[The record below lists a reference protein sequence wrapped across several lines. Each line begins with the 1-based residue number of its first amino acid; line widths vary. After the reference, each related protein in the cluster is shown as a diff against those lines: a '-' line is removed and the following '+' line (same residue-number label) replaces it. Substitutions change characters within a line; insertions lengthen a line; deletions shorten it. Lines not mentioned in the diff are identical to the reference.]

1 MERLQALEGT
11 YGKLLK
17 NRSKMNTKDKILN
30 KALELF
36 NWEGS
41 SNVSTNHIAK
51 ALDMSTGN
59 LYYHFKNK
67 ESIIRTLLQRM
78 IEEYNEVFKENFSK
92 NENKIL
98 ESLLFDDTKIAIKYK
113 FLYNE
118 LNILFKRDKEME
130 IIFIENQQKREKIFN
145 DIFKFLQKEGYIES
159 NINDFVLNNAIKI
172 IWYLENFRFFRYE
185 LEGRDIKGVEDLD
198 IKEILLERLIPI
210 YGLLTEKGKGYF
222 ESEKYLR

>member
-1 MERLQALEGT
+1 
-11 YGKLLK
+11 
-17 NRSKMNTKDKILN
+17 MNTKDKILN

-36 NWEGS
+36 NSEGS
-41 SNVSTNHIAK
+41 SNISTNHIAK

-78 IEEYNEVFKENFSK
+78 IEEYDEVFRENFPK
-92 NENKIL
+92 KEDMIL
-98 ESLLFDDTKIAIKYK
+98 ESLLFDDTKTAIKYK

-118 LNILFKRDKEME
+118 LNILFKRDRELE
-130 IIFIENQQKREKIFN
+130 AIFIENQTKREKVFN
-145 DIFKFLQKEGYIES
+145 DIFKFLQEKEYIQK
-159 NINDFVLNNAIKI
+159 NISDFVLNNAIKI

-185 LEGRDIKGVEDLD
+185 LEGRDIKRLEDLD

-210 YGLLTEKGKGYF
+210 YGLLTDKGKVYF

>member
-1 MERLQALEGT
+1 
-11 YGKLLK
+11 
-17 NRSKMNTKDKILN
+17 MNTKDKILN

-36 NWEGS
+36 NSEGS
-41 SNVSTNHIAK
+41 SNISTNHIAK

-78 IEEYNEVFKENFSK
+78 IEEYDEVFRENFPK
-92 NENKIL
+92 KEDMIL
-98 ESLLFDDTKIAIKYK
+98 ESLLFDDTKTAIKYK

-118 LNILFKRDKEME
+118 LNILFKRDRELE
-130 IIFIENQQKREKIFN
+130 AIFIENQTKREKVFN
-145 DIFKFLQKEGYIES
+145 DIFKFLQEKEYIQK
-159 NINDFVLNNAIKI
+159 NISDFVLNNAIKI

-185 LEGRDIKGVEDLD
+185 LEGRDIKRVEDLD
-198 IKEILLERLIPI
+198 LQEILLERLIPI
-210 YGLLTEKGKGYF
+210 YGLLTDKGKVYF

>member
-1 MERLQALEGT
+1 
-11 YGKLLK
+11 
-17 NRSKMNTKDKILN
+17 MNTKDKILN

-36 NWEGS
+36 NSEGS
-41 SNVSTNHIAK
+41 SNISTNHIAK

-78 IEEYNEVFKENFSK
+78 IEEYDEVFRENFPK
-92 NENKIL
+92 KEDMIL
-98 ESLLFDDTKIAIKYK
+98 ESLLFDDTKTAIKYK

-118 LNILFKRDKEME
+118 LNILFKRDRELE
-130 IIFIENQQKREKIFN
+130 AIFIENQTKREKVLN
-145 DIFKFLQKEGYIES
+145 DIFKFLQEKEYIQK
-159 NINDFVLNNAIKI
+159 NISDFVLNNAIKI

-185 LEGRDIKGVEDLD
+185 LEGRDVKRVEDLD
-198 IKEILLERLIPI
+198 LQEILLERLIPI
-210 YGLLTEKGKGYF
+210 YGLLTDKGKVYF

>member
-1 MERLQALEGT
+1 
-11 YGKLLK
+11 
-17 NRSKMNTKDKILN
+17 MNTKDKILN

-36 NWEGS
+36 NSEGS
-41 SNVSTNHIAK
+41 SNISTNHIAK

-78 IEEYNEVFKENFSK
+78 IEEYDEVFRENFPK
-92 NENKIL
+92 KEDLIL
-98 ESLLFDDTKIAIKYK
+98 ESLLFDDTKTAIKYK

-118 LNILFKRDKEME
+118 LNILFKRDRELE
-130 IIFIENQQKREKIFN
+130 AIFIENQTKREKVFN
-145 DIFKFLQKEGYIES
+145 DIFKFLQEKEYIQK
-159 NINDFVLNNAIKI
+159 NISDFVLNNAIKI

-185 LEGRDIKGVEDLD
+185 LEGRDVKRVEDLD
-198 IKEILLERLIPI
+198 LQEILLERLIPI
-210 YGLLTEKGKGYF
+210 YGLLTDKGKVYF

>member
-1 MERLQALEGT
+1 
-11 YGKLLK
+11 
-17 NRSKMNTKDKILN
+17 MNTKDKILN

-36 NWEGS
+36 NSEGS
-41 SNVSTNHIAK
+41 SNISTNHIAK

-78 IEEYNEVFKENFSK
+78 IEEYDEVFRENFPK
-92 NENKIL
+92 KEDMIL
-98 ESLLFDDTKIAIKYK
+98 ESLLFDDTKTAIKYK

-118 LNILFKRDKEME
+118 LNILFKRDRELE
-130 IIFIENQQKREKIFN
+130 AIFIENQTKREKVFN
-145 DIFKFLQKEGYIES
+145 DIFKFLQEKDYIQK
-159 NINDFVLNNAIKI
+159 NISDFVLNNAIKI

-185 LEGRDIKGVEDLD
+185 LEGRDVKRVEDLD
-198 IKEILLERLIPI
+198 LQEILLERLIPI
-210 YGLLTEKGKGYF
+210 YGLLTDKGKVYF

>member
-1 MERLQALEGT
+1 
-11 YGKLLK
+11 
-17 NRSKMNTKDKILN
+17 MNTKDKILN

-36 NWEGS
+36 NSEGS
-41 SNVSTNHIAK
+41 SNISTNHIAK

-78 IEEYNEVFKENFSK
+78 IEEYDEVFRESFPKKEDM
-92 NENKIL
+92 IL
-98 ESLLFDDTKIAIKYK
+98 ESLLFDDTKTAIKYK

-118 LNILFKRDKEME
+118 LNILFKRDRELE
-130 IIFIENQQKREKIFN
+130 AIFIENQTKREKVFN
-145 DIFKFLQKEGYIES
+145 DIFKFLQEKEYIQK
-159 NINDFVLNNAIKI
+159 NISDFVLNNAIKI

-185 LEGRDIKGVEDLD
+185 LEGRDIKRVEDLD
-198 IKEILLERLIPI
+198 LQEILLERLIPI
-210 YGLLTEKGKGYF
+210 YGLLTDKGKVYF

>member
-1 MERLQALEGT
+1 
-11 YGKLLK
+11 
-17 NRSKMNTKDKILN
+17 MNTKDKILN

-36 NWEGS
+36 NSEGS
-41 SNVSTNHIAK
+41 SNISTNHIAK

-78 IEEYNEVFKENFSK
+78 IEEYDEVFRENFPK
-92 NENKIL
+92 KEDMIL
-98 ESLLFDDTKIAIKYK
+98 ESLLFDDTKTAIKYK

-118 LNILFKRDKEME
+118 LNILFKRDRELE
-130 IIFIENQQKREKIFN
+130 AIFIENQTKREKVFN
-145 DIFKFLQKEGYIES
+145 DIFKFLQEKEYIQK
-159 NINDFVLNNAIKI
+159 NISDFVLNNAIKI

-185 LEGRDIKGVEDLD
+185 LEGRDIKRVEDLD

-210 YGLLTEKGKGYF
+210 YGLLTDKGKVYF

>member
-1 MERLQALEGT
+1 
-11 YGKLLK
+11 
-17 NRSKMNTKDKILN
+17 MNTKDKILN

-36 NWEGS
+36 NSEGS
-41 SNVSTNHIAK
+41 SNISTNHIAK

-78 IEEYNEVFKENFSK
+78 IEEYDEVFRENFPK
-92 NENKIL
+92 KEDMIL
-98 ESLLFDDTKIAIKYK
+98 ESLLFDDTKTAIKYK

-118 LNILFKRDKEME
+118 LNILFKRDRELE
-130 IIFIENQQKREKIFN
+130 AIFIENQTKREKVFN
-145 DIFKFLQKEGYIES
+145 DIFKFLQEKE
-159 NINDFVLNNAIKI
+159 NIQKNISDFVLNNAIKI

-185 LEGRDIKGVEDLD
+185 LEGRDVKRVEDLD
-198 IKEILLERLIPI
+198 LQEILLERLIPI
-210 YGLLTEKGKGYF
+210 YGLLTDKGKVYF

>member
-1 MERLQALEGT
+1 
-11 YGKLLK
+11 
-17 NRSKMNTKDKILN
+17 MNTKDKILN

-36 NWEGS
+36 NSEGS
-41 SNVSTNHIAK
+41 SNISTNHIAK

-78 IEEYNEVFKENFSK
+78 IEEYDEVFRENFPK
-92 NENKIL
+92 KEDMIL
-98 ESLLFDDTKIAIKYK
+98 ESLLFDDTKTAIKYK
-113 FLYNE
+113 LLYNE
-118 LNILFKRDKEME
+118 LNILFKRDKVFED
-130 IIFIENQQKREKIFN
+130 IFIENQTKREKVFN
-145 DIFKFLQKEGYIES
+145 DIFKFLQEKGYIEK
-159 NINDFVLNNAIKI
+159 NISDFVLNNAIKI

-185 LEGRDIKGVEDLD
+185 LEGRDIKRLEDLD

-210 YGLLTEKGKGYF
+210 YGLLTDKGKVYF

>member
-1 MERLQALEGT
+1 
-11 YGKLLK
+11 
-17 NRSKMNTKDKILN
+17 MNTKDKILN

-36 NWEGS
+36 NSEGS
-41 SNVSTNHIAK
+41 SNISTNHIAK

-67 ESIIRTLLQRM
+67 ESIIRNLLQRM
-78 IEEYNEVFKENFSK
+78 IEEYDEIFRENFPK
-92 NENKIL
+92 KEEIIL
-98 ESLLFDDTKIAIKYK
+98 ESLLFDDTQTAIKYK

-118 LNILFKRDKEME
+118 LNILFKRDRELE
-130 IIFIENQQKREKIFN
+130 AIFIENQTKREKVFN
-145 DIFKFLQKEGYIES
+145 DIFKFLQEKEYIQK
-159 NINDFVLNNAIKI
+159 NISDFVLNNAIKI

-185 LEGRDIKGVEDLD
+185 LEGRDIKSTEDLD

-210 YGLLTEKGKGYF
+210 YGLLTDKGKVYF

>member
-1 MERLQALEGT
+1 
-11 YGKLLK
+11 
-17 NRSKMNTKDKILN
+17 MNTKDKILN

-36 NWEGS
+36 NSEGS
-41 SNVSTNHIAK
+41 SNISTNHIAK

-78 IEEYNEVFKENFSK
+78 IEEYDEIFRENFPK
-92 NENKIL
+92 KEEIIL
-98 ESLLFDDTKIAIKYK
+98 ESLLFDDTQTAIKYK

-118 LNILFKRDKEME
+118 LNILFKRDKELE
-130 IIFIENQQKREKIFN
+130 AIFIENQTKREKVFN
-145 DIFKFLQKEGYIES
+145 DIFKFLQEKEYIQK
-159 NINDFVLNNAIKI
+159 NISDFVLNNAIKI

-185 LEGRDIKGVEDLD
+185 LEGRDVKRVEDLD
-198 IKEILLERLIPI
+198 LQEILLERLIPI
-210 YGLLTEKGKGYF
+210 YGLLTDKGKVYF

>member
-1 MERLQALEGT
+1 
-11 YGKLLK
+11 
-17 NRSKMNTKDKILN
+17 MNTKDKILN

-36 NWEGS
+36 NSEGS
-41 SNVSTNHIAK
+41 SNISTNHIAK

-78 IEEYNEVFKENFSK
+78 IEEYDEVFRENFPK
-92 NENKIL
+92 KEDMIL
-98 ESLLFDDTKIAIKYK
+98 ESLLFDDTKTAIKYK

-118 LNILFKRDKEME
+118 LNILFKRDRELE
-130 IIFIENQQKREKIFN
+130 AIFIENQTKREKVFN
-145 DIFKFLQKEGYIES
+145 DIFKFLQEKEYIQK
-159 NINDFVLNNAIKI
+159 NISDFVLNNAIKI

-185 LEGRDIKGVEDLD
+185 LEGRDIKSTEDLD

-210 YGLLTEKGKGYF
+210 YGLLTDKGKVYF
-222 ESEKYLR
+222 EPEKYLR

>member
-1 MERLQALEGT
+1 
-11 YGKLLK
+11 
-17 NRSKMNTKDKILN
+17 MNTKDKILN

-36 NWEGS
+36 NSEGS
-41 SNVSTNHIAK
+41 SNISTNHIAK

-78 IEEYNEVFKENFSK
+78 IEEYDEVFRENFPK
-92 NENKIL
+92 KEEIIL
-98 ESLLFDDTKIAIKYK
+98 ESLLFDDTQTAIKYK

-118 LNILFKRDKEME
+118 LNILFKRDKELE
-130 IIFIENQQKREKIFN
+130 AIFIENQTKREKVFN
-145 DIFKFLQKEGYIES
+145 DIFKFLQEKEYIQK
-159 NINDFVLNNAIKI
+159 NISDFVLNNAIKI

-185 LEGRDIKGVEDLD
+185 LEGRDIKSTEDLD

-210 YGLLTEKGKGYF
+210 YGLLTDKGKVYF

>member
-1 MERLQALEGT
+1 
-11 YGKLLK
+11 
-17 NRSKMNTKDKILN
+17 MNTKDKILN

-36 NWEGS
+36 NSEGS
-41 SNVSTNHIAK
+41 SNISTNHIAK

-78 IEEYNEVFKENFSK
+78 IEEYDEVFRENFPK
-92 NENKIL
+92 KEDMIL
-98 ESLLFDDTKIAIKYK
+98 ESLLFDDTKTAIKYK

-118 LNILFKRDKEME
+118 LNILFKRDKVFED
-130 IIFIENQQKREKIFN
+130 IFIENQTKREKVFN
-145 DIFKFLQKEGYIES
+145 DIFKFLQEKGYIEK
-159 NINDFVLNNAIKI
+159 NISDFVLNNATKI

-185 LEGRDIKGVEDLD
+185 LEGRDIKSTEGLD

-210 YGLLTEKGKGYF
+210 YGLLTDKGKVYF

>member
-1 MERLQALEGT
+1 
-11 YGKLLK
+11 
-17 NRSKMNTKDKILN
+17 MNTKDKILN

-36 NWEGS
+36 NSEGS
-41 SNVSTNHIAK
+41 SNISTNHIAK

-78 IEEYNEVFKENFSK
+78 IEEYDEVFRENFPK
-92 NENKIL
+92 KEDMIL
-98 ESLLFDDTKIAIKYK
+98 ESLLFDDTKTAIKYK

-118 LNILFKRDKEME
+118 LNILFKRDRELE
-130 IIFIENQQKREKIFN
+130 AIFIENQTKREKVFN
-145 DIFKFLQKEGYIES
+145 DIFKFLQEKGYIEK
-159 NINDFVLNNAIKI
+159 NISDFVLNNAIKI

-185 LEGRDIKGVEDLD
+185 LEGRDIKRLEDLD
-198 IKEILLERLIPI
+198 LQEILLERLIPI
-210 YGLLTEKGKGYF
+210 YGLLTDKGKVYF

>member
-1 MERLQALEGT
+1 
-11 YGKLLK
+11 
-17 NRSKMNTKDKILN
+17 MNTKDKILN

-36 NWEGS
+36 NSEGS
-41 SNVSTNHIAK
+41 SNISTNHIAK

-78 IEEYNEVFKENFSK
+78 IEEYDEVFRENFPK
-92 NENKIL
+92 KEDMLL
-98 ESLLFDDTKIAIKYK
+98 ESLLFDDTKTAIKYK

-118 LNILFKRDKEME
+118 LNILFKRDRELE
-130 IIFIENQQKREKIFN
+130 AIFIENQTKREKVFN
-145 DIFKFLQKEGYIES
+145 DIFKFLQEKEYIQK
-159 NINDFVLNNAIKI
+159 NISDFVLNNAIKI

-185 LEGRDIKGVEDLD
+185 LEGRDVKRVEDLD
-198 IKEILLERLIPI
+198 LQEILLERLIPI
-210 YGLLTEKGKGYF
+210 YGLLTDKGKVYF

>member
-1 MERLQALEGT
+1 
-11 YGKLLK
+11 
-17 NRSKMNTKDKILN
+17 MNTKDKILN

-36 NWEGS
+36 NSEGS
-41 SNVSTNHIAK
+41 SNISTNHIAK

-78 IEEYNEVFKENFSK
+78 IEEYDEVFRENFPK
-92 NENKIL
+92 KEDMIL
-98 ESLLFDDTKIAIKYK
+98 ESLLFDDTKTAIKYK

-118 LNILFKRDKEME
+118 LNILFKRDRELE
-130 IIFIENQQKREKIFN
+130 AIFIENQTKREKVFN
-145 DIFKFLQKEGYIES
+145 DIFKFLQEKEYIQK
-159 NINDFVLNNAIKI
+159 NISDFVLNNAIKI

-185 LEGRDIKGVEDLD
+185 LEGRDVKRVEDLD

-210 YGLLTEKGKGYF
+210 YGLLTDKGKVYF

>member
-1 MERLQALEGT
+1 
-11 YGKLLK
+11 
-17 NRSKMNTKDKILN
+17 MNTKDKILN

-36 NWEGS
+36 NSEGS
-41 SNVSTNHIAK
+41 SNISTNHIAK

-78 IEEYNEVFKENFSK
+78 IEEYDEVFRENFPK
-92 NENKIL
+92 KEDMIL
-98 ESLLFDDTKIAIKYK
+98 ESLLFDDTKTAIKYK
-113 FLYNE
+113 LLYNE
-118 LNILFKRDKEME
+118 LNILFKRDRELE
-130 IIFIENQQKREKIFN
+130 AIFIENQTKREKVFN
-145 DIFKFLQKEGYIES
+145 DIFKFLQEKEYIQK
-159 NINDFVLNNAIKI
+159 NISDFVLNNAIKI

-185 LEGRDIKGVEDLD
+185 LEGRDIKSTEDLD

-210 YGLLTEKGKGYF
+210 YGLLTDKGKVYF

>member
-1 MERLQALEGT
+1 
-11 YGKLLK
+11 
-17 NRSKMNTKDKILN
+17 MNTKDKILN

-36 NWEGS
+36 NSEGS
-41 SNVSTNHIAK
+41 SNISTNHIAK

-78 IEEYNEVFKENFSK
+78 IEEYDEIFRENFPK
-92 NENKIL
+92 KEEIIL
-98 ESLLFDDTKIAIKYK
+98 ESLLFDDTQTAIKYK

-118 LNILFKRDKEME
+118 LNILFKRDRELE
-130 IIFIENQQKREKIFN
+130 AIFIENQTKREKVFN
-145 DIFKFLQKEGYIES
+145 DIFKFLQEKGYIEK
-159 NINDFVLNNAIKI
+159 NISDFVLNNAIKI

-185 LEGRDIKGVEDLD
+185 LEGRDVKRVEDLD
-198 IKEILLERLIPI
+198 LQEILLERLIPI
-210 YGLLTEKGKGYF
+210 YGLLTDKGKVYF

>member
-1 MERLQALEGT
+1 
-11 YGKLLK
+11 
-17 NRSKMNTKDKILN
+17 MNTKDKILN

-36 NWEGS
+36 NSEGS
-41 SNVSTNHIAK
+41 SNISTNHIAK

-78 IEEYNEVFKENFSK
+78 IEEYDEVFRENFPK
-92 NENKIL
+92 KEDMIL
-98 ESLLFDDTKIAIKYK
+98 ESHLFGETKTAIKYK

-118 LNILFKRDKEME
+118 LNILFKRDRELE
-130 IIFIENQQKREKIFN
+130 AIFIENQTKREKVFN
-145 DIFKFLQKEGYIES
+145 DIFKFLQEKEYIQK
-159 NINDFVLNNAIKI
+159 NISDFVLNNAIKI

-185 LEGRDIKGVEDLD
+185 LEGRDIKSTEDLD

-210 YGLLTEKGKGYF
+210 YGLLTDKGKVYF

>member
-1 MERLQALEGT
+1 
-11 YGKLLK
+11 
-17 NRSKMNTKDKILN
+17 MNTKDKILN

-36 NWEGS
+36 NSEGS
-41 SNVSTNHIAK
+41 SNISTNHIAK

-78 IEEYNEVFKENFSK
+78 IEEYDEVFRENFPK
-92 NENKIL
+92 KEDMIL
-98 ESLLFDDTKIAIKYK
+98 ESLLFDDTKTAIKYK

-118 LNILFKRDKEME
+118 LNILFKRDRE
-130 IIFIENQQKREKIFN
+130 IEEIFIENQTKREKVFN
-145 DIFKFLQKEGYIES
+145 DIFKFLQEKEYIQK
-159 NINDFVLNNAIKI
+159 NISDFVLNNAIKI

-185 LEGRDIKGVEDLD
+185 LEGRDVKRVEDLD
-198 IKEILLERLIPI
+198 LQEILLERLIPI
-210 YGLLTEKGKGYF
+210 YGLLTDKGKVYF

>member
-1 MERLQALEGT
+1 
-11 YGKLLK
+11 
-17 NRSKMNTKDKILN
+17 MNTKDKILN

-36 NWEGS
+36 NSEGS
-41 SNVSTNHIAK
+41 SNISTNHIAK

-78 IEEYNEVFKENFSK
+78 IEEYDEVFRENFPK
-92 NENKIL
+92 KEDMIL
-98 ESLLFDDTKIAIKYK
+98 ESLLFDDTKTAIKYK

-118 LNILFKRDKEME
+118 LNILFKRDRELE
-130 IIFIENQQKREKIFN
+130 AIFIENQTKREKVFN
-145 DIFKFLQKEGYIES
+145 DIFKFLQEKEYIQK
-159 NINDFVLNNAIKI
+159 NISDFVLNNAIKI

-185 LEGRDIKGVEDLD
+185 LEGRDVKRVEDLD
-198 IKEILLERLIPI
+198 LQEILLERLIPI
-210 YGLLTEKGKGYF
+210 YGLLTDKGKVYF

>member
-1 MERLQALEGT
+1 
-11 YGKLLK
+11 
-17 NRSKMNTKDKILN
+17 MNTKDKILN

-36 NWEGS
+36 NSEGS
-41 SNVSTNHIAK
+41 SNISTNHIAK

-78 IEEYNEVFKENFSK
+78 IEEYDEVFRENFPK
-92 NENKIL
+92 KEDMIL
-98 ESLLFDDTKIAIKYK
+98 ESLLFDDTKTAIKYK

-118 LNILFKRDKEME
+118 LNILFKRDRELE
-130 IIFIENQQKREKIFN
+130 AIFIENQTKREKVFN
-145 DIFKFLQKEGYIES
+145 DIFKFLQEKEYIQK
-159 NINDFVLNNAIKI
+159 NISDFVLNNAIKI

-185 LEGRDIKGVEDLD
+185 LEGRDVKRDEDLD
-198 IKEILLERLIPI
+198 LQEILLERLIPI
-210 YGLLTEKGKGYF
+210 YGLLTDKGKVYF

>member
-1 MERLQALEGT
+1 
-11 YGKLLK
+11 
-17 NRSKMNTKDKILN
+17 MNTKDKILN

-36 NWEGS
+36 NSEGS
-41 SNVSTNHIAK
+41 SNISTNHIAK

-78 IEEYNEVFKENFSK
+78 IEEYDEVFRENFPK
-92 NENKIL
+92 KEDIIL
-98 ESLLFDDTKIAIKYK
+98 ESLLFDDTKTAIKYK

-118 LNILFKRDKEME
+118 LNILFKRDRELE
-130 IIFIENQQKREKIFN
+130 AIFIENQTKREKVFN
-145 DIFKFLQKEGYIES
+145 DIFKFLQEKEYIQK
-159 NINDFVLNNAIKI
+159 NISDFVLNNAIKI

-185 LEGRDIKGVEDLD
+185 LEGRDVKRVEDLD
-198 IKEILLERLIPI
+198 LQEILLERLIPI
-210 YGLLTEKGKGYF
+210 YGLLTDKGKVYF

>member
-1 MERLQALEGT
+1 
-11 YGKLLK
+11 
-17 NRSKMNTKDKILN
+17 MNTKDKILN

-36 NWEGS
+36 NSEGS
-41 SNVSTNHIAK
+41 SNISTNHIAK

-78 IEEYNEVFKENFSK
+78 IEEYDEVFRENFPK
-92 NENKIL
+92 KEDMIL
-98 ESLLFDDTKIAIKYK
+98 ESLLFDDTKTAIKYK

-118 LNILFKRDKEME
+118 LNILFKRDRELE
-130 IIFIENQQKREKIFN
+130 AIFIENQTKREKVFN
-145 DIFKFLQKEGYIES
+145 DIFKFLQEKEYIQK
-159 NINDFVLNNAIKI
+159 NISDFVLNNAIKI

-185 LEGRDIKGVEDLD
+185 LEGRDIKRVEDLD

-210 YGLLTEKGKGYF
+210 YGLFTDKGKVYF

>member
-1 MERLQALEGT
+1 
-11 YGKLLK
+11 
-17 NRSKMNTKDKILN
+17 MNTKDKILN

-36 NWEGS
+36 NSEGS
-41 SNVSTNHIAK
+41 SNISTNHIAK

-78 IEEYNEVFKENFSK
+78 IEEYDEVFRENFPK
-92 NENKIL
+92 KEDMIL
-98 ESLLFDDTKIAIKYK
+98 ESLLFDDTKTAIKYK

-118 LNILFKRDKEME
+118 LNILFKRDRELE
-130 IIFIENQQKREKIFN
+130 AIFIENQTKREKVFN
-145 DIFKFLQKEGYIES
+145 DIFKFLQEKEYIQK
-159 NINDFVLNNAIKI
+159 NISDFVLNNAIKI

-185 LEGRDIKGVEDLD
+185 LEGRDIKRLEDLD
-198 IKEILLERLIPI
+198 LQEILLERLIPI
-210 YGLLTEKGKGYF
+210 YGLLTDKGKVYF

>member
-1 MERLQALEGT
+1 
-11 YGKLLK
+11 
-17 NRSKMNTKDKILN
+17 MNTKDKILN

-36 NWEGS
+36 NSEGS
-41 SNVSTNHIAK
+41 SNISTNHIAK

-78 IEEYNEVFKENFSK
+78 IEEYDEVFRENFPK
-92 NENKIL
+92 KEEIIL
-98 ESLLFDDTKIAIKYK
+98 ESLLFDDTKTAIKYK

-118 LNILFKRDKEME
+118 LNILFKRDKELE
-130 IIFIENQQKREKIFN
+130 AIFIENQTKREKVFN
-145 DIFKFLQKEGYIES
+145 DIFKFLQEKEYIQK
-159 NINDFVLNNAIKI
+159 NISDFVLNNAIKI

-185 LEGRDIKGVEDLD
+185 LEGRDVKRVEDLD
-198 IKEILLERLIPI
+198 LQEILLERLIPI
-210 YGLLTEKGKGYF
+210 YGLLTDKGKVYF

>member
-1 MERLQALEGT
+1 
-11 YGKLLK
+11 
-17 NRSKMNTKDKILN
+17 MNTKDKILN

-36 NWEGS
+36 NSEGS
-41 SNVSTNHIAK
+41 SNISTNHIAK

-78 IEEYNEVFKENFSK
+78 IEEYDEVFRENFPK
-92 NENKIL
+92 KEDMIL
-98 ESLLFDDTKIAIKYK
+98 ESLLFDDTKTAIKYK

-118 LNILFKRDKEME
+118 LNILFKRDRELE
-130 IIFIENQQKREKIFN
+130 AIFIENQTKREKVFN
-145 DIFKFLQKEGYIES
+145 DIFKFLQEKGYIEK
-159 NINDFVLNNAIKI
+159 NISDFVLNNAIKI

-185 LEGRDIKGVEDLD
+185 LEGRDVKRVEDLD
-198 IKEILLERLIPI
+198 LQEILLERLIPI
-210 YGLLTEKGKGYF
+210 YGLLTDKGKVYF

>member
-1 MERLQALEGT
+1 
-11 YGKLLK
+11 
-17 NRSKMNTKDKILN
+17 MNTKDKILN

-36 NWEGS
+36 NSEGS
-41 SNVSTNHIAK
+41 SNISTNHIAK

-78 IEEYNEVFKENFSK
+78 IEEYDEVFRENFPK
-92 NENKIL
+92 KEEIIL
-98 ESLLFDDTKIAIKYK
+98 ESLLFDDTKTAIKYK

-118 LNILFKRDKEME
+118 LNILFKRDRELE
-130 IIFIENQQKREKIFN
+130 AIFIENQTKREKVFN
-145 DIFKFLQKEGYIES
+145 DIFKFLQEKEYIQK
-159 NINDFVLNNAIKI
+159 NISDFVLNNAIKI

-185 LEGRDIKGVEDLD
+185 LEGKDVKRVEDLD
-198 IKEILLERLIPI
+198 LQEILLERLIPI
-210 YGLLTEKGKGYF
+210 YGLLTDKGKVYF

>member
-1 MERLQALEGT
+1 
-11 YGKLLK
+11 
-17 NRSKMNTKDKILN
+17 MNTKDKILN

-36 NWEGS
+36 NSEGS
-41 SNVSTNHIAK
+41 SNISTNHIAK

-78 IEEYNEVFKENFSK
+78 IEEYDEVFRENFPK
-92 NENKIL
+92 KEDMIL
-98 ESLLFDDTKIAIKYK
+98 ESLLFDDTKTAIKYK

-118 LNILFKRDKEME
+118 LNILFKRDRELE
-130 IIFIENQQKREKIFN
+130 AIFIENQTKREKVFN
-145 DIFKFLQKEGYIES
+145 DIFKFLQEKEYIQK
-159 NINDFVLNNAIKI
+159 NISDFVLNNAIKI

-185 LEGRDIKGVEDLD
+185 LEGRDVKRVEDLD
-198 IKEILLERLIPI
+198 LQEILLERLIPI
-210 YGLLTEKGKGYF
+210 YGLLTDKGKAYF